1 MVLQQFIVLTAITS
15 ASILTDLDGTPK
27 NNKVKNIMDNVK
39 LVYPKAKKPL
49 PLVWNPGGV
58 ANADT
63 SKITHHKN
71 VSAVKKR
78 VT

>member
-1 MVLQQFIVLTAITS
+1 M
-15 ASILTDLDGTPK
+15 ASIRTDLDGTPK
-27 NNKVKNIMDNVK
+27 NNSVKNMLASVK

-49 PLVWNPGGV
+49 PLEWSPGGV

-71 VSAVKKR
+71 VSAVKNR